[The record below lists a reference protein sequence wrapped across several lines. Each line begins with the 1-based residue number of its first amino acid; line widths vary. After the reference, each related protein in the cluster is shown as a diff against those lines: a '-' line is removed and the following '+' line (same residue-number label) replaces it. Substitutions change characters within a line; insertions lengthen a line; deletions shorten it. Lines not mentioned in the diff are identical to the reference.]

1 MTVPTYVHR
10 LIGLREGVPTAWLG
24 GAVTKK
30 EIVKE
35 LSERYR
41 LSQVDTKLVV
51 QGTFDAIM
59 DAIVQ
64 HGRIE
69 LRNFGVFEVKQRAA
83 RKARNPRTG
92 EEVYVPPKK
101 VVVFKPG
108 RLMEERVAQAPVPGE
123 PSKAPAGA
131 GDGGS
136 ADVSSAS

>member
-1 MTVPTYVHR
+1 M
-10 LIGLREGVPTAWLG
+10 
-24 GAVTKK
+24 TKK
-30 EIVKE
+30 EIVKD
-35 LSERYR
+35 LSERHR

-92 EEVYVPPKK
+92 EEVHVPPKK

-108 RLMEERVAQAPVPGE
+108 RLMEERVVDAPVAPDV
-123 PSKAPAGA
+123 PAGA
-131 GDGGS
+131 GADDDDEDDAPVPPRKPGEAGRSGGG
-136 ADVSSAS
+136 APGA